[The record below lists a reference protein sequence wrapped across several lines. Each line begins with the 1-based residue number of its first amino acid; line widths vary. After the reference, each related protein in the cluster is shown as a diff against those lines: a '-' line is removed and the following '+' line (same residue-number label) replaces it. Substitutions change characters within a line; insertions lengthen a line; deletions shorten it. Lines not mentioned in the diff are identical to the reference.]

1 MDVFISYRREGGL
14 DFSGRLYEKLVAN
27 GYTVFFD
34 LEGMNAGRFDTQIY
48 KKIERSD
55 NFILILS
62 PHSLDRCKNDDDW
75 VRLEIEKALELKKN
89 IVLVLMQGFEFPEDL
104 PNSLKEIKHFQG
116 VWYFYTNNGFNTTYT
131 QILLYLKDKD
141 GKPLTEIKQKRTSN
155 TYYETIGIKE
165 EEKKIR

>member
-55 NFILILS
+55 NFILTLS

-75 VRLEIEKALELKKN
+75 V
-89 IVLVLMQGFEFPEDL
+89 
-104 PNSLKEIKHFQG
+104 
-116 VWYFYTNNGFNTTYT
+116 
-131 QILLYLKDKD
+131 
-141 GKPLTEIKQKRTSN
+141 
-155 TYYETIGIKE
+155 
-165 EEKKIR
+165 